1 MFMTLRSLCAALC
14 CAYCVLLSQAALSF
28 RNSQS
33 RVYSGEIPAY
43 VLASAGVS
51 VT

>member
-1 MFMTLRSLCAALC
+1 MLMTVRFLCAALC

-28 RNSQS
+28 SNGQNH
-33 RVYSGEIPAY
+33 VYSGEIPAY

-51 VT
+51 LT